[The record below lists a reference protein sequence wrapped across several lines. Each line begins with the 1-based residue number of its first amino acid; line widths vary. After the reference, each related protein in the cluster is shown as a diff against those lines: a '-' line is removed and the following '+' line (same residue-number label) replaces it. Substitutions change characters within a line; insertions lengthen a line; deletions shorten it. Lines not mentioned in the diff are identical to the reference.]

1 MANTVIQLKYAIS
14 TATPTSLQL
23 GEAAYSN
30 SAGKLYI
37 GANSNGTAGV
47 YTIGGSYYTG
57 LVDAAT
63 DANTA
68 SAIVKRDAS
77 GAFYGRLYG
86 TANNTS
92 TANTW
97 ATARNI
103 GVSGDANG
111 VVSVDGSANAN
122 IPLVL
127 GNTAVTAGTYGGASN
142 IATFAVD
149 SKGRITSAANVAIST
164 TLNIAADTGTN
175 SIALATETITFV
187 GGDGITTSI
196 TPTDNVRFDVDNTVL
211 RTTGNQT
218 LTGDLSVTGNLI
230 VQGERTIVNTS
241 TVSTTDSLIKLAANN
256 TVGDVIDIGFY
267 GGANTGS
274 AVTYHG
280 LIRQAGTAN
289 TFILFKNFSQDPSS
303 NVVNTAY
310 ITVANTATLR
320 ANITGGM
327 VYALANAIS
336 VVDGGTG
343 GTSFTT
349 GQYLVYD
356 GTKLV
361 SRANT
366 GTATVT
372 GALASGN
379 TITSLTTNSY
389 GDVTAFTAAEIAIAA
404 SQVTSGNLV
413 IARGGTNNNGGYTT
427 GGILQFD
434 GTKFVSLANSSYT
447 LTGALQANNTVTALS
462 VDSYGRVTAA
472 TGAAISGLTVAQG
485 GTGFASYTAN
495 GVIFGGVTT
504 TSPLT
509 SVASSTEGHVLQI
522 NTSGIPTFAHLNGGY
537 F

>member
-1 MANTVIQLKYAIS
+1 M
-14 TATPTSLQL
+14 
-23 GEAAYSN
+23 
-30 SAGKLYI
+30 
-37 GANSNGTAGV
+37 V
-47 YTIGGSYYTG
+47 YT
-57 LVDAAT
+57 
-63 DANTA
+63 
-68 SAIVKRDAS
+68 
-77 GAFYGRLYG
+77 
-86 TANNTS
+86 
-92 TANTW
+92 
-97 ATARNI
+97 
-103 GVSGDANG
+103 
-111 VVSVDGSANAN
+111 
-122 IPLVL
+122 
-127 GNTAVTAGTYGGASN
+127 
-142 IATFAVD
+142 
-149 SKGRITSAANVAIST
+149 
-164 TLNIAADTGTN
+164 
-175 SIALATETITFV
+175 
-187 GGDGITTSI
+187 
-196 TPTDNVRFDVDNTVL
+196 
-211 RTTGNQT
+211 
-218 LTGDLSVTGNLI
+218 
-230 VQGERTIVNTS
+230 
-241 TVSTTDSLIKLAANN
+241 
-256 TVGDVIDIGFY
+256 
-267 GGANTGS
+267 
-274 AVTYHG
+274 
-280 LIRQAGTAN
+280 
-289 TFILFKNFSQDPSS
+289 
-303 NVVNTAY
+303 
-310 ITVANTATLR
+310 
-320 ANITGGM
+320 
-327 VYALANAIS
+327 LANAIS
-336 VVDGGTG
+336 VIDGGTG

-447 LTGALQANNTVTALS
+447 LTGALQANNTVTSLS
-462 VDSYGRVTAA
+462 VHSYGRVTAA